1 MSALERKTEVLASVP
16 DEDLGPGT
24 DWRGIPRVCSQLAWR
39 LDFPEATRAGP

>member
-1 MSALERKTEVLASVP
+1 MSALVSNPEVLASIS

-24 DWRGIPRVCSQLAWR
+24 DWGGIPRGPSQHARR